1 MAASRSTSVPTEPSP
16 SFERA
21 DSVGGVTEGDPVD
34 VLDDR
39 ERGATWRFVAHV
51 TNRAT
56 GAAWV
61 EVVGG
66 RQGDQRRRSF
76 RVDQVYPHRTVRGGI
91 ATAAPLND
99 APRLP
104 L

>member
-1 MAASRSTSVPTEPSP
+1 MARSPGKPASASHLERSDAWAGLKT
-16 SFERA
+16 
-21 DSVGGVTEGDPVD
+21 GDPVD

-39 ERGATWRFVAHV
+39 ERGASWRFVACV
-51 TNRAT
+51 TNLAT
-56 GAAWV
+56 GDRWV

-66 RQGDQRRRSF
+66 RGGDQRRRSF
-76 RVDQVYPHRTVRGGI
+76 RVDQLYPHRSVRGGV
-91 ATAAPLND
+91 ATVAPLLD

>member
-1 MAASRSTSVPTEPSP
+1 MATSRSGPAPEESSG
-16 SFERA
+16 FERTA
-21 DSVGGVTEGDPVD
+21 RWAGIAEGDPVD

-51 TNRAT
+51 TNRST
-56 GAAWV
+56 GATWV

-66 RQGDQRRRSF
+66 RHGDQRTRSF
-76 RVDQVYPHRTVRGGI
+76 RVDQLYPHRTVRGGS
-91 ATAAPLND
+91 AAAAPLND

-104 L
+104 LP

>member
-1 MAASRSTSVPTEPSP
+1 
-16 SFERA
+16 
-21 DSVGGVTEGDPVD
+21 VD

-51 TNRAT
+51 TNRST
-56 GAAWV
+56 GATWV

-66 RQGDQRRRSF
+66 RHGDKRSRSF
-76 RVDQVYPHRTVRGGI
+76 RVEQLYPHRTVRSGI

>member
-1 MAASRSTSVPTEPSP
+1 MPRSAKRAAPEANDAFQRSATW
-16 SFERA
+16 A
-21 DSVGGVTEGDPVD
+21 GITEGDPVD

-51 TNRAT
+51 TNRET
-56 GAAWV
+56 GASWV

-66 RQGDQRRRSF
+66 RRGEQRRRSF
-76 RVDQVYPHRTVRGGI
+76 RDDQLYPHGTVRAG
-91 ATAAPLND
+91 TARCAPLSD

-104 L
+104 I

>member
-1 MAASRSTSVPTEPSP
+1 MIASGSVPEQNPG
-16 SFERA
+16 FERA
-21 DSVGGVTEGDPVD
+21 STWAGVTEGDPVD

-39 ERGATWRFVAHV
+39 ERGAEWRFVAHV
-51 TNRAT
+51 TNRST

-66 RQGDQRRRSF
+66 RRGDRRRRSF
-76 RVDQVYPHRTVRGGI
+76 RVDQLYPSRTVRGAV